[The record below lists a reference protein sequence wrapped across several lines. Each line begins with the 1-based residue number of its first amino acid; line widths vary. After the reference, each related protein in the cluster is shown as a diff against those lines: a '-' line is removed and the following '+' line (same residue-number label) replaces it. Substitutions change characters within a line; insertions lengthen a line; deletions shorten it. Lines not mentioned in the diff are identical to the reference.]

1 MIIRDERGQATT
13 LLLYRDLTTTILI
26 YNNLLYFTR
35 IRHTYTR
42 YYYYYYLYR
51 YRIVPQERSSVHD
64 NHYII
69 LLRSTVV
76 ILPVKY

>member
-42 YYYYYYLYR
+42 YYYYYLYR